1 MSDLDEFRPRIR
13 NWARVYRDRF
23 VRHESNLMVLIRA
36 LKRETPAE
44 FEAPRVAVDYRDAD
58 FIDECLTSL
67 RQFNAEFD
75 LLFPVLKSA
84 YLTRY
89 SAETFETTE
98 DERDATRHR
107 AKYARVY
114 PWRFNE
120 DLEKAE
126 QMLMNY
132 AVRREETED
141 LQFNQK

>member
-23 VRHESNLMVLIRA
+23 IRHESNLMVLIRA
-36 LKRETPAE
+36 LKRETPTE
-44 FEAPRVAVDYRDAD
+44 VESPRSMVDYKDAD

-67 RQFNAEFD
+67 RQFDAEFD
-75 LLFPVLKSA
+75 LLFPVLKSE

-98 DERDATRHR
+98 DERDATKHR

-126 QMLMNY
+126 RMLMEY
-132 AVRREETED
+132 AERKEKIDEAS
-141 LQFNQK
+141 

>member
-23 VRHESNLMVLIRA
+23 IRHESNLMVLIRA
-36 LKRETPAE
+36 LKRETPTE
-44 FEAPRVAVDYRDAD
+44 VEAPRSIVDYKDAD

-67 RQFNAEFD
+67 RQFDAEFD
-75 LLFPVLKSA
+75 LLFPVLKSE

-98 DERDATRHR
+98 DERDATKRR

-126 QMLMNY
+126 RMLMDY
-132 AVRREETED
+132 AERKEKIDETH
-141 LQFNQK
+141 

>member
-23 VRHESNLMVLIRA
+23 IRHESNLMVLIRA

-44 FEAPRVAVDYRDAD
+44 VEASRSIVDYKDAD

-67 RQFNAEFD
+67 RQFDAEFD
-75 LLFPVLKSA
+75 LLFPVLKSE

-98 DERDATRHR
+98 DERDATKHR

-126 QMLMNY
+126 RMLMDY
-132 AVRREETED
+132 AERKEKIDEAS
-141 LQFNQK
+141 